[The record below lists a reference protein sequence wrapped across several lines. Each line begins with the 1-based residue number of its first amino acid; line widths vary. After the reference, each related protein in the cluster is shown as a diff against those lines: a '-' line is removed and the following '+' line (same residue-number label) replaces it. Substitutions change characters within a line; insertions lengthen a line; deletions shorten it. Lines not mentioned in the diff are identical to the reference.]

1 MATINYIP
9 PVETTVISLPKDFN
23 SFPDYETQTKQA

>member
-9 PVETTVISLPKDFN
+9 PVETTVISPPEGFNCLPDF
-23 SFPDYETQTKQA
+23 ETQTKQA